1 MGFFSPERA
10 QESSIAL
17 DMMDFE
23 GIDKI
28 RSQVNEGGT
37 LYNIVQQQGAEL
49 QKALAIIQALTG
61 KDMGVTNTQGGASM
75 SQGGGASASGGSGL
89 ARAEADAQA
98 QQTPY
103 MQRLA
108 ENSKPNMAASYNAAN
123 PQ

>member
-1 MGFFSPERA
+1 MA
-10 QESSIAL
+10 
-17 DMMDFE
+17 
-23 GIDKI
+23 
-28 RSQVNEGGT
+28 
-37 LYNIVQQQGAEL
+37 
-49 QKALAIIQALTG
+49 
-61 KDMGVTNTQGGASM
+61 
-75 SQGGGASASGGSGL
+75 QGGGASASGGSGL

>member
-28 RSQVNEGGT
+28 RSQVNEGAT

-61 KDMGVTNTQGGASM
+61 KDMGVTMA
-75 SQGGGASASGGSGL
+75 QGGGASASGGSGL